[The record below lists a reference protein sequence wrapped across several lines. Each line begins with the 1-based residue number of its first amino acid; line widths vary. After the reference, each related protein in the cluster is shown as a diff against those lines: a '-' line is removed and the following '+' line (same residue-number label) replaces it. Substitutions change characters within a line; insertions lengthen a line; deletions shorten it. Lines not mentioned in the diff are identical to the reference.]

1 MSESKSNAKDFEAEF
16 NQKKD
21 EIIRLKADGNLEE
34 ARNKR
39 DALTGKLNTMQQE
52 AMRDR
57 KISDIREI
65 MKYISTL
72 NNEVPRQ
79 SLEQPEQEDQRDKCI
94 LLDGGEEEVATFL
107 SDEADGIIVKI
118 GETTKICM
126 LRSHI
131 KPSVVRNALV
141 KTCDQPNEA
150 EQRGYWGY
158 KYSEKTYINLRKM
171 GMGFTDAI
179 VDLREFL
186 GYFLGNTNVQQFEIV
201 KQPDS
206 QTLTISYG
214 LVLREKM
221 DEEQGKKSYP
231 YFPRYLMDSTSSKLA
246 TVDSRLEQEIYFI
259 EPEEQEKRGTEEA
272 VNERKIV
279 PKEIADLAS
288 ITSAV
293 SAAHCQPGQEKTIW
307 KVSEIDG
314 FDYIAKYEEI
324 IQSEEWKNLFII
336 EYDKNVLDAL
346 NSLLDNMG
354 SQYLRAA
361 IEAQQDDEP
370 LHDPP
375 TASPVQTDTELE
387 DEVADTQALI
397 KCAIG
402 KYFKPKEDEEGDEEV
417 FKNKLKEIFGGS
429 WIIANTS
436 NEVQREEQFGLLQST
451 SMMSPLRVKE
461 ITVQS
466 IRDGPGPEI
475 VKQANIEM
483 VSNRPDD
490 FFKDVIVQI
499 QEDMKAGFDENDMEQ
514 SMSSFNRIMTDLE
527 DLNCSTDES
536 HAFARR
542 LAFDIG
548 DTDTDTEISRIN
560 TDTDADSVHGDSYRF
575 TPPPRHDDD
584 DQYESLIYCAY
595 GKWYGENGTFE
606 QLARQE
612 ATGDGQEEP
621 TNNEITQKKMVDIF
635 SEEWLA
641 YYKGEI
647 SQLADTSE
655 PPFLNEQTL
664 ISITE
669 SYIRDS
675 TENESKKTELVT
687 GLTEYSNMQEDP
699 VKEILEKIQDELYD
713 RINENVSESQG
724 VSFQEETDRL
734 LDICKT
740 EIDDFAAELVRN
752 NCNSSLFQVDS
763 FSQMAEAV
771 ANNQVNTRR
780 GNMDLIDPLLTPI
793 SSINSYNE
801 NDSLDQPMSLD
812 RIADQQLDRFVNSSP
827 INFRIPTPEG
837 GKRRRKKKRKTKR
850 KKNKKKKK
858 KKTRRVKF
866 NLKKN
871 EYYTITPKNRVKK
884 SKRKQTRKKRK

>member
-1 MSESKSNAKDFEAEF
+1 MSESEINAKDFEAEF

-21 EIIRLKADGNLEE
+21 EIIRLKADGNLVE
-34 ARNKR
+34 ALNKR

-52 AMRDR
+52 AMEAR

-126 LRSHI
+126 SRSQI
-131 KPSVVRNALV
+131 KPSVVRGALV
-141 KTCDQPNEA
+141 KTCDNPEGG
-150 EQRGYWGY
+150 EEPGYWGY
-158 KYSEKTYINLRKM
+158 KYSEKTYVNLRKM

-186 GYFLGNTNVQQFEIV
+186 GYFLGNTEVKQFEIV
-201 KQPDS
+201 KESDT

-221 DEEQGKKSYP
+221 DDEQGKDAYP
-231 YFPRYLMDSTSSKLA
+231 YFPRYLMDSTSSKLE
-246 TVDSRLEQEIYFI
+246 TVDSRLEKEIYFL

-272 VNERKIV
+272 VEERKIV
-279 PKEIADLAS
+279 PKEIAELAS

-307 KVSEIDG
+307 KVREIDG
-314 FDYIAKYEEI
+314 FDYDAKYEEI
-324 IQSEEWKNLFII
+324 IRSEEWKNLFII
-336 EYDKNVLDAL
+336 EYDKNILDAL
-346 NSLLDNMG
+346 NSLLDKMG

-361 IEAQQDDEP
+361 IDSQQEP
-370 LHDPP
+370 SWTSNSLIQ
-375 TASPVQTDTELE
+375 TASPLRTNTELE
-387 DEVADTQALI
+387 DDVADAQALI

-436 NEVQREEQFGLLQST
+436 NEAQREEQFGLLQST

-542 LAFDIG
+542 LAFDMG

-560 TDTDADSVHGDSYRF
+560 TDTDTDADSVHGDSYRF

-606 QLARQE
+606 LLARQE

-635 SEEWLA
+635 SEDWLA

-763 FSQMAEAV
+763 FSRMAAAV
-771 ANNQVNTRR
+771 ANNQVNTVRGADDDDDPTYIAFLQDTHEDDERR
-780 GNMDLIDPLLTPI
+780 MTQWTTQDPQDNTSLL
-793 SSINSYNE
+793 E
-801 NDSLDQPMSLD
+801 
-812 RIADQQLDRFVNSSP
+812 SP
-827 INFRIPTPEG
+827 SQG
-837 GKRRRKKKRKTKR
+837 GKRKRKTRKR
-850 KKNKKKKK
+850 NNKKQQKKK

-871 EYYTITPKNRVKK
+871 EYYTITPKNRLKK
-884 SKRKQTRKKRK
+884 NKKQTKKRRQKKR